1 MIDLCYIT
9 QTIFIA
15 TVQLIELS
23 LQLSSDQRR
32 KQMTLIKLR
41 TLQIDLDICRV
52 LHNLLLEE
60 ALVADKK
67 A

>member
-41 TLQIDLDICRV
+41 TLQLDLDICRV